1 MCAKFLPN
9 NGCLRKRHQLFL
21 FIFVNSLLLAG
32 FTPSVKAAGIFP
44 GAEKALT
51 CIVTNATS
59 GAGVT
64 NGIITKLPVIIFT
77 VITVVIFAYMLVGAI
92 QIFQAVRSGEEA
104 TQFVVPVMS
113 TFMGIVIIMV
123 IQALLF
129 PNVTC

>member
-1 MCAKFLPN
+1 MFAKFLTSN
-9 NGCLRKRHQLFL
+9 RCLPKRHQLFIL
-21 FIFVNSLLLAG
+21 TFVNSLVL
-32 FTPSVKAAGIFP
+32 TSYTSSVKAAGIFP

-51 CIVTNATS
+51 CIINNATT

-64 NGIITKLPVIIFT
+64 NNIITKLPVTIFT

-113 TFMGIVIIMV
+113 TFLGVVIIMV
-123 IQALLF
+123 IQAMLF
-129 PNVTC
+129 SNASC